1 MCPGGADKMNA
12 VGAAGVGILAGQ
24 RVFRD
29 SLAEVL
35 NHSGMQVVVRAGDL
49 ATFLAGVRR
58 EPCGVAILYDG
69 IKNLTSNTADEPMEA
84 LRLLRERHPEVR
96 PLVLGNV
103 NTQEAVQRACD
114 VGAWGYLPVDT
125 SSSEA
130 VVTAVRAVARGER
143 LVPCLSLDQIFSAP
157 PTRAEEPDPVR
168 QLTPRER
175 EVLSC
180 VTNGDDNLKIAA
192 VLTISERT
200 VKAHISSLY
209 RKLGSE
215 NRAQLALLARQLGVQ
230 PRANR

>member
-1 MCPGGADKMNA
+1 M
-12 VGAAGVGILAGQ
+12 GILAGQ

-49 ATFLAGVRR
+49 NTFLAGVRR
-58 EPCGVAILYDG
+58 EPCGVAVLYDTPR
-69 IKNLTSNTADEPMEA
+69 NLVGASGDDPMEA

-96 PLVLGNV
+96 SLVLGSV
-103 NTQEAVQRACD
+103 NTQEAVQHACD
-114 VGAWGYLPVDT
+114 VGAWGYLPVET
-125 SSSEA
+125 SSTEA
-130 VVTAVRAVARGER
+130 VINAVRAVSRGER
-143 LVPCLSLDQIFSAP
+143 LVPCLSFDQLFSAP
-157 PTRAEEPDPVR
+157 PTRSEEPDPVR
-168 QLTPRER
+168 SLTPRER

-192 VLTISERT
+192 VLGISERT

-215 NRAQLALLARQLGVQ
+215 NRAQLALLARQLGIQ
-230 PRANR
+230 PRTGR